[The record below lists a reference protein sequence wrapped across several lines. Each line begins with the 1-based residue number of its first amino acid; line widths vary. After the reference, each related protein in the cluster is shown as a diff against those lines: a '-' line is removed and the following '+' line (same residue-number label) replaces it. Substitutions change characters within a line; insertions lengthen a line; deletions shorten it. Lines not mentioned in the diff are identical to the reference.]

1 MKAENAYA
9 SFEIKEG
16 VLFFIYKEGI
26 DIDLAT
32 ARKIVSFRLNYQKG
46 KKYPVLCNVNG
57 IRSIDVNAR
66 RFLATEGSVLI
77 KAVALV
83 SDTPLSL
90 ILSEIFIKGNSP
102 TVPARVCI
110 NEKEG
115 MVIYLNFL

>member
-46 KKYPVLCNVNG
+46 KS
-57 IRSIDVNAR
+57 IRIV
-66 RFLATEGSVLI
+66 
-77 KAVALV
+77 
-83 SDTPLSL
+83 
-90 ILSEIFIKGNSP
+90 
-102 TVPARVCI
+102 
-110 NEKEG
+110 
-115 MVIYLNFL
+115 